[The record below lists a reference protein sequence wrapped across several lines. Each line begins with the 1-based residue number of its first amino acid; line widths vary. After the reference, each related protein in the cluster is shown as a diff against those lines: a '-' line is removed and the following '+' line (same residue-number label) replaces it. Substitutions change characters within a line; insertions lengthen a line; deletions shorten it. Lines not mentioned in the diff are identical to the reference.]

1 MIIIVSGLPRSGTSL
16 MMQML
21 QAGGMELLTDFE
33 RSPDADN
40 PRGYCEWEPAKLLP
54 KQPELIVQAEG
65 KAVKVITQLLMSI
78 PKGNEYKVI
87 IMKRPLP
94 EVLASQDEM
103 LRRRGNSDAVGHDA
117 MAKAFNDHLLVLEAW
132 LKKRPDVS
140 VRLQPYGELIQA
152 PRAACEGIKQ
162 FLGLDLN
169 IERMVG
175 EVDPSLYR
183 NRQPDSD
190 PVRAT

>member
-1 MIIIVSGLPRSGTSL
+1 VITIVSGLPRSGTSL

-21 QAGGMELLTDFE
+21 HAGGMQLLTDFE
-33 RSPDADN
+33 RRPDADN

-54 KQPELIVQAEG
+54 KQPELIAQAEG

-78 PKGNEYKVI
+78 PKGHEYRVI
-87 IMKRPLP
+87 IMKRPLS

-103 LRRRGNSDAVGHDA
+103 LKRRGNSDAVGHGA
-117 MAKAFNDHLLVLEAW
+117 MAKAFNDHLLLLDGW
-132 LKKRPDVS
+132 LKKRPDVA

-152 PRAACEGIKQ
+152 PSVASESIQQ

-169 IERMVG
+169 IEGMVA
-175 EVDPSLYR
+175 EVDPALYR
-183 NRQPDSD
+183 NRQLKPEST
-190 PVRAT
+190 PIT